1 MNKLKALA
9 LIFSMVV
16 FISINLIAQD
26 TSGTGTSGSGYGSG
40 MHNYGMY
47 SDSTGMNQDQAGA
60 KELSTSKSI
69 SAKQFRMMMQ
79 NDTSLVVLDVRNP
92 EDMSGSSST
101 ISPKSI
107 NIPLKDLDT
116 RISELNSYT
125 GRTIAIIG
133 KNDNSAEDAQ
143 KILTQHGFVSKRV
156 RGGADAL
163 MKMDSQ

>member
-9 LIFSMVV
+9 IIFSIALFNVG
-16 FISINLIAQD
+16 ISAQD
-26 TSGTGTSGSGYGSG
+26 TSGIGTSGSGYGSG
-40 MHNYGMY
+40 MHNFGSYN
-47 SDSTGMNQDQAGA
+47 DSSGMNQYQAGA
-60 KELSTSKSI
+60 KEMSTSKSI
-69 SAKQFRMMMQ
+69 SAKQFKMMMQ
-79 NDTSLVVLDVRNP
+79 NDTSLVVLDIRNP
-92 EDMSGSSST
+92 EDMSGSTST

-133 KNDNSAEDAQ
+133 KTDSNAEDAQ

-156 RGGADAL
+156 RGGVDAL
-163 MKMDSQ
+163 QKMDNQ